1 MLEGETLIVKYEVI
15 SIDKIDTPEGMPEG
29 EWYCYVIGYG
39 RSKIDGKKPG
49 TLKDV
54 TQHAEAIAE
63 DLNLRSQSKKSV
75 YAPRQNQNK
84 NTTKVAPVDSVAPAA
99 PEKT

>member
-1 MLEGETLIVKYEVI
+1 MMPEDEIPIEKYKVI

-29 EWYCYVIGYG
+29 DWYCYVIGYG
-39 RSKIDGKKPG
+39 KSKIDGKKPG
-49 TLKDV
+49 TLKNV

-84 NTTKVAPVDSVAPAA
+84 NNTVTPGKV
-99 PEKT
+99 

>member
-1 MLEGETLIVKYEVI
+1 MPEDETLVVKYQVI

-39 RSKIDGKKPG
+39 KSRIDGKKPG
-49 TLKDV
+49 TLKNV
-54 TQHAEAIAE
+54 TQHAEAIAA
-63 DLNLRSQSKKSV
+63 DLNLRSLNKKSV
-75 YAPRQNQNK
+75 YAPKQNQNK
-84 NTTKVAPVDSVAPAA
+84 NTKVAPAA

>member
-1 MLEGETLIVKYEVI
+1 MQEIETLIVKYQVI

-29 EWYCYVIGYG
+29 DWYCYVIGYG
-39 RSKIDGKKPG
+39 RSRIDGKKPG

-63 DLNLRSQSKKSV
+63 DLNLRSQNKKSV

-84 NTTKVAPVDSVAPAA
+84 NTKVAPATPVAPVA

>member
-1 MLEGETLIVKYEVI
+1 MLEGETLIAKYEVI
-15 SIDKIDTPEGMPEG
+15 SIDKIDTPEGMPG
-29 EWYCYVIGYG
+29 DDWYCYVIAYG
-39 RSKIDGKKPG
+39 KSRIEGKKPG
-49 TLKDV
+49 TLKNV
-54 TQHAEAIAE
+54 TQHAEAVAE

-84 NTTKVAPVDSVAPAA
+84 STTVA

>member
-1 MLEGETLIVKYEVI
+1 MLEDETIIIKYQVI
-15 SIDKIDTPEGMPEG
+15 SIDKIDTPEGMPDG
-29 EWYCYVIGYG
+29 DWYCYVIGSG
-39 RSKIDGKKPG
+39 NSKIDGKKPG

-75 YAPRQNQNK
+75 YAPKQNQNK
-84 NTTKVAPVDSVAPAA
+84 NNKVVS
-99 PEKT
+99 ENT